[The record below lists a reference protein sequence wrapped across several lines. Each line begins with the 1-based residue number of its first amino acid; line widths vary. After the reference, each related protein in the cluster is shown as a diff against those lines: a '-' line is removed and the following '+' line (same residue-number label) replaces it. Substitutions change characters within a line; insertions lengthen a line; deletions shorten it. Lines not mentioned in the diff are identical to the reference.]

1 MSSQEGYH
9 ALIVEKDEEVCGI
22 LERGLLRC
30 MAILGTHVVYDAD
43 SALEAYQ
50 KRFYGLVLLEP
61 EVLGKTCI
69 DLIRSLRKMDRKIL
83 IVILTALPRESP
95 ELVRYWMEG
104 ADLIVCKP
112 FSLSRL
118 LDVIQERL
126 HVKTDSDAE
135 NRCRKLL
142 SVWGFQRRLL
152 GTRFIELSSRLLYG
166 NATMPMKTV
175 YMEVAQRERT
185 SPENVES
192 AIRTAVQDAFTN
204 GQLRKAYSS
213 DKRPSNK
220 EFLYMLAEMMVRHE
234 ND

>member
-83 IVILTALPRESP
+83 IVILTALAR
-95 ELVRYWMEG
+95 
-104 ADLIVCKP
+104 I
-112 FSLSRL
+112 SLSA
-118 LDVIQERL
+118 
-126 HVKTDSDAE
+126 S
-135 NRCRKLL
+135 
-142 SVWGFQRRLL
+142 
-152 GTRFIELSSRLLYG
+152 RFPCPG
-166 NATMPMKTV
+166 CWM
-175 YMEVAQRERT
+175 
-185 SPENVES
+185 
-192 AIRTAVQDAFTN
+192 
-204 GQLRKAYSS
+204 
-213 DKRPSNK
+213 
-220 EFLYMLAEMMVRHE
+220 
-234 ND
+234 